1 MTLGI
6 SKSLLENAIKTLQIE
21 TGNCSIPTKNEIHAM
36 LVERQANEVCAG
48 IRRKMLEDLPGFN
61 NFHFIR
67 SYEIVVEHKDEI
79 APSVMKVVKARL
91 REAGWRKVEFGE
103 HNCGITKIRIKL

>member
-36 LVERQANEVCAG
+36 LVERQANVVCAG
-48 IRRKMLEDLPGFN
+48 IRG
-61 NFHFIR
+61 
-67 SYEIVVEHKDEI
+67 
-79 APSVMKVVKARL
+79 
-91 REAGWRKVEFGE
+91 
-103 HNCGITKIRIKL
+103 